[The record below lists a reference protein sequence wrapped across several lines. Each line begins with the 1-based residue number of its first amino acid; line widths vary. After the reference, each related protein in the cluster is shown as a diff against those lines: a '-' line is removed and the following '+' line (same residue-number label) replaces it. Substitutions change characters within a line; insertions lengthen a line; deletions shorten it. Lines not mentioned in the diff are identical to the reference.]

1 MRRLFAV
8 LEILATCSVAFPCNT
23 QAQHPDFIVHN
34 AKIVTV
40 DRTFS
45 ICEALSVRDGRI
57 AEVGSNNA
65 VLATKGPR
73 TEILDLAGKMVL
85 PGLIDSHV
93 HPVSACMTEFDHPLP
108 DMNSIDDVLMYVRD
122 RAQTLGP
129 GKWITLRQVF
139 ITRLKEQ
146 RYPTRLEL
154 DDCAPDNP
162 VVFATGPDASVNS
175 MALQQSGIDNDFKVT
190 DGGPGHV
197 ERDPKTGELSGILR
211 GCTRY
216 LKISDPGRQPSDA
229 DRIRR
234 LRLLFA
240 DYNSVGI
247 TAVSD
252 RNADDAALLYYQQ
265 LHKAAHLN
273 VRIAVSCAVDATGT
287 VEKAKERIRAVAANP
302 LCQGTTMLRII
313 GVKTFLDG
321 GMLTGSAYMR
331 QPWGKSAVYS
341 ITDPTY
347 RGVLNIPRDRLV
359 PIVRTAIENDLQ
371 FTAHS
376 VGDAAVHLLLD
387 VYDEVNKSTPIRS
400 RRPCITHA
408 NFMSKESI
416 EKAARLGVLLD
427 IQPAWLHLD
436 GKTLLDQFGTERMRY
451 FQPLASI
458 FRAGVVAGGGSDHMQ
473 KIGSLR
479 ATNPYNP
486 FLGIWIAVSRNAR
499 RSDVPLVA
507 EESLSR
513 EQAIRFYTS
522 NNAHLVFLDEQI
534 GSLEKGKLADFVVLD
549 RDLLLCPVDAIK
561 STAVERTYI
570 AGRLVHQNR

>member
-1 MRRLFAV
+1 
-8 LEILATCSVAFPCNT
+8 
-23 QAQHPDFIVHN
+23 
-34 AKIVTV
+34 
-40 DRTFS
+40 
-45 ICEALSVRDGRI
+45 
-57 AEVGSNNA
+57 
-65 VLATKGPR
+65 
-73 TEILDLAGKMVL
+73 
-85 PGLIDSHV
+85 
-93 HPVSACMTEFDHPLP
+93 
-108 DMNSIDDVLMYVRD
+108 
-122 RAQTLGP
+122 
-129 GKWITLRQVF
+129 
-139 ITRLKEQ
+139 
-146 RYPTRLEL
+146 
-154 DDCAPDNP
+154 
-162 VVFATGPDASVNS
+162 
-175 MALQQSGIDNDFKVT
+175 
-190 DGGPGHV
+190 
-197 ERDPKTGELSGILR
+197 
-211 GCTRY
+211 
-216 LKISDPGRQPSDA
+216 
-229 DRIRR
+229 
-234 LRLLFA
+234 
-240 DYNSVGI
+240 
-247 TAVSD
+247 
-252 RNADDAALLYYQQ
+252 
-265 LHKAAHLN
+265 
-273 VRIAVSCAVDATGT
+273 
-287 VEKAKERIRAVAANP
+287 
-302 LCQGTTMLRII
+302 MLRII